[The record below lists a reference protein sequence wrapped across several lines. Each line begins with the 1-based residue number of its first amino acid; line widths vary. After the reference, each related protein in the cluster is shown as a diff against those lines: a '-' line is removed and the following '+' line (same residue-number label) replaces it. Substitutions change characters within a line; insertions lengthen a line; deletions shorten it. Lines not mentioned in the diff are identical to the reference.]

1 MTYFAGIP
9 TVTVSL
15 RDAQRLGLGGRDL
28 ATAVVTRG
36 RPAVA
41 PPGLALLGNRDVE
54 VDLKRPVLQ
63 AKQTIALI
71 RLLLWAVAAG
81 IIGAV
86 VYLSVLERV
95 RDLAALKAI
104 GVATRDLIAGLVLQ
118 AGLLSLLA
126 ALLSVA
132 LEEAIAPAVAMSVE
146 VPLLTFLTLPV
157 VAVLVGVAASLI
169 GLRRAVGVDPA
180 LAFAG
185 SR

>member
-1 MTYFAGIP
+1 
-9 TVTVSL
+9 
-15 RDAQRLGLGGRDL
+15 
-28 ATAVVTRG
+28 
-36 RPAVA
+36 
-41 PPGLALLGNRDVE
+41 
-54 VDLKRPVLQ
+54 
-63 AKQTIALI
+63 
-71 RLLLWAVAAG
+71 
-81 IIGAV
+81 V

-104 GVATRDLIAGLVLQ
+104 GVGTRHMVGALVLQ

-146 VPLLTFLTLPV
+146 VPTSTFLTLPL
-157 VAVLVGVAASLI
+157 VALLVGVVASMI
-169 GLRRAVGVDPA
+169 GLRRAVAVDPA